1 MGHDKFSDG
10 GKALRHPG
18 TVVEEPRKLEEVSEV
33 DRDKFPA
40 TFRAPMD
47 NIIFILQHDP
57 ERVIDLAPGRTARV
71 INQLN
76 IKKHVLIKSDLRPTH
91 FRRDSN
97 YHR

>member
-1 MGHDKFSDG
+1 MCDDVILMPNSKKWRGHGAANDFDVMCG
-10 GKALRHPG
+10 
-18 TVVEEPRKLEEVSEV
+18 
-33 DRDKFPA
+33 
-40 TFRAPMD
+40 MD